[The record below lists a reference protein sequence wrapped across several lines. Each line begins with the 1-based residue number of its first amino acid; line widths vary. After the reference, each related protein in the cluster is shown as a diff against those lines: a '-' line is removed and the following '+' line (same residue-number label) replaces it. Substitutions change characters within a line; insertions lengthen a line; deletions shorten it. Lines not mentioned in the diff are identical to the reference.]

1 MYLVLCTNNI
11 NIYIFVSQVSG
22 RAINSN
28 RQLHP
33 IARAP
38 RARVVRK
45 RKMGKKKGGVKKKKK
60 KGVKKGSKGQGAL
73 GDLETQVLV
82 PEFVQQYVT
91 IHCKLVN
98 WVFLD
103 FTLKD
108 VCINNTKL
116 YSIRRK
122 IKERHGRISNLR
134 VYHGSMQPQ
143 TEMKDEML
151 TLEQLGV
158 EGLNKIGS
166 HQVAG
171 VDGEVP
177 QVETKRA
184 EVTFW
189 YDFKP
194 FAHSDPL
201 LLR

>member
-1 MYLVLCTNNI
+1 MIYLI
-11 NIYIFVSQVSG
+11 RS
-22 RAINSN
+22 
-28 RQLHP
+28 LHQ
-33 IARAP
+33 
-38 RARVVRK
+38 K
-45 RKMGKKKGGVKKKKK
+45 TMGKKKKGVKKKKK
-60 KGVKKGSKGQGAL
+60 KASKKGNKKNGVL

-82 PEFVQQYVT
+82 PEFQSSYVT
-91 IHCKLVN
+91 IHLKLVN

-116 YSIRRK
+116 YSIKRK

-158 EGLNKIGS
+158 EGLTKIGS
-166 HQVAG
+166 YQVAG
-171 VDGEVP
+171 IDGEVP
-177 QVETKRA
+177 QVETERA

-194 FAHSDPL
+194 FTHGDPL